1 LSYLGVHGTWSQ
13 RKEDAMRI
21 ISKRCLGLDLHKKQI
36 TAHLRVHRGSDQLPK
51 GEDLRFG
58 TMPDELQR
66 LRQWIIDQKVE
77 DVVMESTSVYWMHLY
92 ELIEE
97 VTKPLV
103 ANASHVKKVP
113 GRKTDV
119 GDAQWLA
126 ELGAHG
132 LLRPS
137 FVPPK
142 EIRALRSVARYR
154 TRCVAMQTAVR
165 NRTIKLLE
173 MAGIKLS
180 SVVSDCFGVTG
191 RAILDALT
199 TDKPVDVVKLA
210 KMSLRK
216 KTDEL
221 DRCLGKGLLSALQRR
236 LLKMHFETYDAIDAQ
251 IAQSEAELDTLSAP
265 YSKAI
270 EALDA
275 IPGINRLG
283 AITLIAETGVD
294 MTAYRNDAHL
304 TALAG
309 LAPGNAISA
318 DKRRRISVR
327 KGNYHLKRICVQFA
341 WAASRK
347 KNSFLRIRFLRL
359 QNRIGRNK
367 AVVAVARQMLVL
379 VYHVLSGK
387 PYTDLGPTFYDQR
400 DKARAVDRYAQKLAA
415 LGYTVQLVKKQP

>member
-1 LSYLGVHGTWSQ
+1 
-13 RKEDAMRI
+13 MRI

-36 TAHLRVHRGSDQLPK
+36 TAHLRVQRRSNQLPL
-51 GEDLRFG
+51 GEDLQFG
-58 TMPDELQR
+58 TMPDDLQQ

-77 DVVMESTSVYWMHLY
+77 EVVMESTSVYWMHLY
-92 ELIEE
+92 ELIED

-142 EIRALRSVARYR
+142 EIRELRSVARYR
-154 TRCVAMQTAVR
+154 TRCVATQTAIR
-165 NRTIKLLE
+165 NRTIKLIE

-199 TDKPVDVVKLA
+199 KDEPVDVVKLA

-221 DRCLGKGLLSALQRR
+221 ARCLGKGLLSALQRR
-236 LLKMHFETYDAIDAQ
+236 LLKMHLEAYEAMDAQ
-251 IAQSEAELDTLSAP
+251 IAQTELVLTTLAKP
-265 YSKAI
+265 YAKAI
-270 EALDA
+270 AALDA
-275 IPGINRLG
+275 IPGINALG
-283 AITLIAETGVD
+283 AITLIAEIGVD
-294 MTAYRNDAHL
+294 MSAYRSDAHL

-309 LAPGNAISA
+309 LAPGNSISA

-327 KGNYHLKRICVQFA
+327 KGNHQLKRICVQIA
-341 WAASRK
+341 WAAARK
-347 KNSFLRIRFLRL
+347 KGSFLRVRFLRL

-367 AVVAVARQMLVL
+367 AIVALARQMLVL
-379 VYHVLSGK
+379 VYHVLCGK
-387 PYTDLGPTFYDQR
+387 PYTDLGQTFYDER
-400 DKARAVDRYAQKLAA
+400 DKTRAVDRYTQKLVA
-415 LGYTVQLVKKQP
+415 LGYAVQLVKKPA

>member
-1 LSYLGVHGTWSQ
+1 
-13 RKEDAMRI
+13 MRI

-36 TAHLRVHRGSDQLPK
+36 TAHLRVQRRSNQTPL
-51 GEDLRFG
+51 GEDLQFG
-58 TMPDELQR
+58 TMPDELEK
-66 LRQWIIDQKVE
+66 LRQWIIEHKVE

-92 ELIEE
+92 ERIEDI
-97 VTKPLV
+97 TRPLV
-103 ANASHVKKVP
+103 ANASQVKKVP

-142 EIRALRSVARYR
+142 PIRELRSLARYR
-154 TRCVAMQTAVR
+154 TRCVAMQTAIR

-191 RAILDALT
+191 RGILDALT
-199 TDKPVDVVKLA
+199 KDQPVDVAKLA
-210 KMSLRK
+210 RMSLRNK
-216 KTDEL
+216 IDQLE
-221 DRCLGKGLLSALQRR
+221 RCLGRGLSSPLQRR
-236 LLKMHFETYDAIDAQ
+236 LLKRHLEAYDAIDAQ
-251 IAQSEAELDTLSAP
+251 IAQSELELTSLAQP

-270 EALDA
+270 AALDA
-275 IPGINRLG
+275 IPGINQLG

-294 MTAYRNDAHL
+294 MSVYRSEAHL

-318 DKRRRISVR
+318 DKRRPIGVR
-327 KGNYHLKRICVQFA
+327 KGNRHLKRICVQIA
-341 WAASRK
+341 WAAARK
-347 KNSFLRIRFLRL
+347 KGSFLRVRFLRL

-367 AVVAVARQMLVL
+367 AIVALARQMLVL
-379 VYHVLSGK
+379 VYHVLCGK
-387 PYTDLGPTFYDQR
+387 PYTDLGATFYDER
-400 DKARAVDRYAQKLAA
+400 EKVRAVDRYARKLAA
-415 LGYTVQLVKKQP
+415 LGYTVQLIKKPV

>member
-1 LSYLGVHGTWSQ
+1 
-13 RKEDAMRI
+13 MRI

-236 LLKMHFETYDAIDAQ
+236 LLKMHLETYDAIDAQ

-327 KGNYHLKRICVQFA
+327 KGNHHLKRICVQFA